1 MTDPILAYMARGR
14 ITCTALEIAEAVG
27 EPVQAVIDTLHAL
40 QDADRILMRN
50 GFYWLSEAERARMGV
65 SK

>member
-14 ITCTALEIAEAVG
+14 LACTALEIAEHLG
-27 EPVQAVIDTLHAL
+27 EPVQSVIDTLHAL

-50 GFYWLSEAERARMGV
+50 GWYWLSEAERARMEVKG
-65 SK
+65 

>member
-14 ITCTALEIAEAVG
+14 LACTAFEIAEHVG

-40 QDADRILMRN
+40 QDADRVMMKN
-50 GFYWLSEAERARMGV
+50 GFYWLSEAERARMEE